1 MSKKGPTWT
10 DAQKKAIDT
19 RGCDVIVTASAGTG
33 KTAVLTKRCVNILSD
48 TAEQVDVDEIL
59 VLTFTE
65 AAAEEMSARIY
76 QQLRK
81 EFAGSGEAHLR
92 KQLLTLEAAN
102 ISTIHSFCKRLITE
116 HFYLLDLD
124 PAFRIVDSDEADL
137 LKAEVLNEV
146 LEQAWQDRQVAP
158 LLEELFAGR
167 NVDSERFG
175 FLRNIINISEF
186 LESHPEPE
194 KWFAQC
200 TAFSHADP
208 KETAK
213 LIDRQKRQVLA
224 ELTEAIDRIAYG
236 CELDR
241 LLLGEVWAQKLSDQL
256 LEKLALATDFVE
268 RGKFLDAAET
278 IGAFSFSFRGKP
290 KTADDEDI
298 ELVKAV
304 VNKARHDVR
313 ALLKRALFNPQLDTS
328 AAETE
333 RRQLGVMIELV
344 KRFDDAYRAAKR
356 KAGALDFSDL
366 QRYALRLLREHKHIA
381 EALRQ
386 RFKYVFVDEFQDVN
400 DLQQGIIDMVAQPGR
415 CFLVGDVKQCI
426 YAFRQA
432 NPENFVMQ
440 VDRGRELDRA
450 LVELSTNFRSRA
462 EILDFANMIFHRIM
476 TQPLSPVDYEKQN
489 FLLPGF
495 EYKPLGE
502 RPENDSRGPVELYIL
517 DEDSPDD
524 TDGEDGEN
532 GDENDSGE
540 TGGQAGHCQKYS
552 AQQSQA
558 MFAADKISRMVC
570 EERFDIY
577 DKQSESYRPVEYRDI
592 VVLMRSLANRVNE
605 YVEIFQM
612 AGIPVNANAAAG
624 YFAATEIMDIVSL
637 LKVLDNP
644 RRDIDF
650 AAVLRSPIFSI
661 TDSQLAEVRSAGAGS
676 DEKKAPG
683 EFYALTEAYAK
694 NGPNEQLR
702 QRLSEV
708 IENIQQWRSMA
719 RRLPLAEVLWD
730 IYRRTDYLSFMT
742 GLPGGAQRRSN
753 LLKLHER
760 AIQFEQFSTGRF
772 GGSLTRFVSFIER
785 LIEKGQDWAPAEP
798 DSSAENAV
806 RIMSVHKSKG
816 LEFPVVFLAQLDTRF
831 NMRQCY
837 GDCLVDDESLGL
849 KIYDP
854 EKNVRLR
861 SMAHEVISGDK
872 KIEGLSEEMRILYVA
887 MTRAREKLILTAS
900 KSTEKCTRLVQT
912 LAAGGAQ
919 VPQSWQVSS
928 ARTLFEWLVYAL
940 ASGKKFQNALGIG
953 PENSDITQP
962 PGSAAEAAFDVSVI
976 SQSEIDRLCDKYD
989 RSAGKQTPT
998 ANEAQKLLEKLSPES
1013 VIESLKWR
1021 YDYDPQTRT
1030 PAKSSVSQLT
1040 HKDDEFAKINRSEVF
1055 KRSPRITEKAMPVS
1069 PANVGSAA
1077 HLVMETIGLTGPV
1090 DGQKIRGQLRKLC
1103 EQGLILPAAA
1113 DMVRPQWITGFFE
1126 HEKTKELLTDAVEIF
1141 REWEFTFCPAGRGPD
1156 SEIVQGIIDM
1166 LVVKKETLA
1175 VVDFK
1180 TDNVNRESAE
1190 NRAALYREQLLLYA
1204 QAAEM
1209 ILHKKAAS
1217 RFLYFMRPGVWVQI
1231 D

>member
-1 MSKKGPTWT
+1 MNKKGPAWT
-10 DAQKKAIDT
+10 PAQEKAIDT
-19 RGCDVIVTASAGTG
+19 RSCDVIVTASAGTG

-65 AAAEEMSARIY
+65 AAAEEMTARIY

-81 EFAGSGEAHLR
+81 EFAGSGQPHLR

-124 PAFRIVDSDEADL
+124 PAFRIADSDEADL
-137 LKAEVLNEV
+137 LKAEVLSEV
-146 LEQAWQDRQVAP
+146 LEHAWQDQQLAP
-158 LLEELFAGR
+158 RLEQLFAGR
-167 NVDSERFG
+167 NVESERFG

-194 KWFAQC
+194 KWFARC
-200 TAFSHADP
+200 TALSHADP
-208 KETAK
+208 EQTAR
-213 LIDRQKRQVLA
+213 LIDRQKRQVLS
-224 ELTEAIDRIAYG
+224 ELNDAMDRIAYG

-241 LLLGEVWAQKLSDQL
+241 LLLGEIWAGKISDQL
-256 LEKLALATDFVE
+256 LTKLARAVGLIEKGNFNQ
-268 RGKFLDAAET
+268 AAET
-278 IGAFSFSFRGKP
+278 IAGFAFAFRGKP
-290 KTADDEDI
+290 KDIVDEDF
-298 ELVKAV
+298 ELVKTV
-304 VNKARHDVR
+304 VNNARYDVR
-313 ALLKRALFNPQLDTS
+313 DLLNRALFNPLS
-328 AAETE
+328 GAAAQTD
-333 RRQLGVMIELV
+333 RRQLGVMIELL

-366 QRYALRLLREHKHIA
+366 QRYALRLLREHAHLA
-381 EALRQ
+381 EALRT

-440 VDRGRELDRA
+440 IDRSSELDRT

-462 EILDFANMIFHRIM
+462 EILDFANTVFHRIM
-476 TQPLSPVDYEKQN
+476 TQPLSPVDYQQQS
-489 FLLPGF
+489 FLQPGF
-495 EYKPLGE
+495 DYKPLAKG
-502 RPENDSRGPVELYIL
+502 PASDSRGPVELYIL
-517 DEDSPDD
+517 DEDSPED
-524 TDGEDGEN
+524 TDDEHDEN
-532 GDENDSGE
+532 GDENNDVQ
-540 TGGQAGHCQKYS
+540 TGAQPSTSRKYS
-552 AQQSQA
+552 PQQRQA
-558 MFAADKISRMVC
+558 LFIADKIRQMVC
-570 EERFDIY
+570 EQRFDIY
-577 DKQSESYRPVEYRDI
+577 DKQSEKYRPVEYRDI

-612 AGIPVNANAAAG
+612 AGIPVNAGAAAG

-644 RRDIDF
+644 RRDIEF
-650 AAVLRSPIFSI
+650 AAVLRSPLFSI
-661 TDSQLAEVRSAGAGS
+661 TDSQLAEVRTTGPGS
-676 DEKKAPG
+676 GERKEPG
-683 EFYALTEAYAK
+683 EFYALTEAYAE
-694 NGPNEQLR
+694 NGPDKHLR

-719 RRLPLAEVLWD
+719 RRLPLAEVIWD

-742 GLPGGAQRRSN
+742 GLPGGPQRRSN

-760 AIQFEQFSTGRF
+760 AIQFEQFTTTGF

-785 LIEKGQDWAPAEP
+785 LVEKGQDWAPAEP

-816 LEFPVVFLAQLDTRF
+816 LEFPVVFLARLDTRF
-831 NMRQCY
+831 NMRQCS
-837 GDCLVDDESLGL
+837 GDCLVDDEFLGL

-861 SMAHEVISGDK
+861 SMAHEVISADK
-872 KIEGLSEEMRILYVA
+872 KTEALSEEMRILYVA

-900 KSTEKCTRLVQT
+900 KSVEKCARIVQT
-912 LAAGGAQ
+912 VTAAGAGA
-919 VPQSWQVSS
+919 PQAWQVSS

-940 ASGKKFQNALGIG
+940 ASCSRFQNALGIA
-953 PENSDITQP
+953 PEKSNTTDPT
-962 PGSAAEAAFDVSVI
+962 GSAPETAFDVSVI
-976 SQSEIDRLCDKYD
+976 SQDLIDRLCDKYD
-989 RSAGKQTPT
+989 RSAGQQTPP
-998 ANEAQKLLEKLSPES
+998 ANQAKSLLEKLSPGS
-1013 VIESLKWR
+1013 VIESLKWQ

-1055 KRSPRITEKAMPVS
+1055 KRSPRITEKSMPLS
-1069 PANVGSAA
+1069 PAALGSAA
-1077 HLVMETIGLTGPV
+1077 HLVMETIDFTAPV
-1090 DGQKIRGQLRKLC
+1090 DEQKVRDHLQKLC
-1103 EQGLILPAAA
+1103 DQGLALPAAA
-1113 DMVRPQWITGFFE
+1113 RMVRPEWITGFFE
-1126 HEKTKELLTDAVEIF
+1126 HEKTRHLLADALEIF
-1141 REWEFTFCPAGRGPD
+1141 REWEFTFCPADRGPD

-1166 LVVKKETLA
+1166 LVVNKETLA

-1180 TDNVNRESAE
+1180 TDNVNRDSARD
-1190 NRAALYREQLLLYA
+1190 RAELYRDQLLLYA

-1209 ILHKKAAS
+1209 ILHKKAAA
-1217 RFLYFMRPGVWVQI
+1217 RLLYFMRPGLWVQI